1 MMKTLLALLAFTLT
15 AAASEVLTCDPAPE
29 LDVNAFKFYVAPT
42 NSGPFTLLATV
53 SVPIGGKPW
62 ATNATTARMF
72 YQVTAVNTSLLE
84 SDPSDTA
91 FVPLAVTGLKI
102 TGNALSWNPSP
113 AADLVTNYTVYASI
127 LSNAPKPWSVVANV
141 NGTSVG
147 NILSGMYYY
156 IAANN
161 LYGTGWPSVVISK
174 PGKPTGPKVAVP

>member
-1 MMKTLLALLAFTLT
+1 MKRLLALILSALSIH
-15 AAASEVLTCDPAPE
+15 ASEVLTCDPNPE
-29 LDVNAFKFYVAPT
+29 PDVNAYRFYVAPT

-62 ATNATTARMF
+62 ATNTTTVRMF

-91 FVPLAVTGLKI
+91 FVPLAVIGLKI

-113 AADLVTNYTVYASI
+113 AADLAATYTVYAST
-127 LSNAPKPWSVVANV
+127 NATAPKPWPSVTTSA
-141 NGTSVG
+141 TSVPAA
-147 NILSGMYYY
+147 SGTYYY
-156 IAANN
+156 VAANN
-161 LYGTGWPSVVISK
+161 LYGTGWPSAVISK